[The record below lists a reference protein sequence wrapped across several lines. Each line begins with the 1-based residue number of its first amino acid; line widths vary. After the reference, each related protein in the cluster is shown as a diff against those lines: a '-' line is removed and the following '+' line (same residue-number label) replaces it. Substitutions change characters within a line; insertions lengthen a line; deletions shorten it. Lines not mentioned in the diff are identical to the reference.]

1 MRGLGRVIVLPIFL
15 LAAGFAVGCG
25 SAGEEQDGGSGGE
38 ADMQVSATT
47 SVIQDLTEQV
57 GGDRVEVTSIV
68 PIGGSPETFQPSP
81 GDAGGIS
88 ESEVV
93 FENGLG
99 LDDWIESLVES
110 AGNEDQ
116 IVVEVSEGLEP
127 IEGGAHGDEH
137 GEEEEGSEEH
147 EDHSDEHG
155 DEHSDEE
162 HSDEHGDEEHADE
175 HGDEEPHGH
184 GDEHSDEG
192 HGDEHSEEHGD
203 EHSDEEHAEE
213 EAGHA
218 HDHSGGDP
226 HFWLDVENA
235 EHYVEVIRDTLVEAD
250 PEGADEYEA
259 NAEEYLATLEEL
271 DSYITEQTESI
282 PEENRKLVTTHEAFA
297 YFAEAYGF
305 ELEGSIIQNPE
316 AEPSSREVA
325 EVVTRIEDED
335 IPAVFTE
342 PQFSGGLA
350 DTIAQEAGVEVHE
363 LYSDTLVEDDSG
375 NTYEAMMRTNID
387 RLVEG
392 LG

>member
-1 MRGLGRVIVLPIFL
+1 LKSSRRFVFLPGLFL
-15 LAAGFAVGCG
+15 TVAFAAACG
-25 SAGEEQDGGSGGE
+25 SAEGGGSGGGSGDD
-38 ADMQVSATT
+38 AMRVSATT
-47 SVIQDLTEQV
+47 SVIRDLAEQV
-57 GGDRVEVTSIV
+57 GGERVEVESIV

-81 GDAGGIS
+81 SDAGRIS

-93 FENGLG
+93 LENGLG
-99 LDDWIESLVES
+99 LDDWIEDLVES

-137 GEEEEGSEEH
+137 GDEAHGDGE
-147 EDHSDEHG
+147 HSDEHG
-155 DEHSDEE
+155 EEHAGEEHSDEHAGEHGEETGDHGDEEHGGE
-162 HSDEHGDEEHADE
+162 HSDEHGDEADE
-175 HGDEEPHGH
+175 
-184 GDEHSDEG
+184 
-192 HGDEHSEEHGD
+192 
-203 EHSDEEHAEE
+203 
-213 EAGHA
+213 HA

-235 EHYVEVIRDTLVEAD
+235 EHYVEVIRDTFVEAD
-250 PEGADEYEA
+250 PEGAEEYEA

-271 DSYITEQTESI
+271 DAYVAEQADTI

-325 EVVTRIEDED
+325 EVVTMIEDENV
-335 IPAVFTE
+335 PAIFTE

-350 DTIAQEAGVEVHE
+350 DTIAAEADVEVYE
-363 LYSDTLVEDDSG
+363 LYSDTLVEDASG
-375 NTYEAMMRTNID
+375 DTYEAMMRTNAD